1 MKRTKKGFTLIEL
14 LVVIA
19 IIAVLMAILMPA
31 LQRVR
36 QQVKRVVCANQVR
49 EQSMA
54 LLMYAQQNDGKMPL
68 VTFGGGQW
76 LWDLSYFVTDAIINN
91 GGERKTFRC
100 PSNPVD
106 TNADNYW
113 RYSEVRNFY
122 GSGIRTPEPTSD
134 EDRQKNYRVVGYSY
148 LMETKSGRGII
159 FAAGEL
165 DSRVQ
170 DPRRR
175 FIKTTTQVGH
185 HGEMEFVI
193 DTVIKY
199 PPDEWDNPDRYADW
213 AQGTSHM
220 EGEKPDGGNI
230 GFLDGHAAWR
240 HFADMYERY
249 SIQGVAFWW

>member
-19 IIAVLMAILMPA
+19 IIALLMGILLPA

-36 QQVKRVVCANQVR
+36 KQVKKVVCGNQVR
-49 EQSMA
+49 QQIMA

-76 LWDLSYFVTDAIINN
+76 LWDLSYFATDAIIEN

-100 PSNPVD
+100 PANRVD

-113 RYSEVRNFY
+113 RYTEYN
-122 GSGIRTPEPTSD
+122 GSPLTGPEPTSVA
-134 EDRQKNYRVVGYSY
+134 DRQDHYRVVGYSY
-148 LMETKSGRGII
+148 LMETKSSRGVI
-159 FAAGEL
+159 FAAGEPG
-165 DSRVQ
+165 RQVP

-185 HGEMEFVI
+185 HGEMEFVL
-193 DTVIKY
+193 DTVINY
-199 PPDEWDNPDRYADW
+199 GSDDWDSPNIYANW

-220 EGEKPDGGNI
+220 DKGKPEGGNI
-230 GFLDGHAAWR
+230 GFLDGHTSWR
-240 HFADMYERY
+240 HFKDMYERY
-249 SIQGVAFWW
+249 TQQGVFFWW